1 MMLTNMPRLAVL
13 ALAASAA
20 LALTGCDGKKQDAAP
35 QQAAAQRSVQVTIQE
50 IHLQDAVMRTEL
62 PGRTSAYR
70 VAEVRPQVSGI
81 IQERLFEEGSEVK
94 LGQSLYQIDPA
105 VYDAAVKKATADL
118 QKAQADQKNAKIE
131 FERQQKLVRSD
142 ATARRNFDIAEMN
155 KMTAEANVLA
165 AEAGLEQAKINLS
178 YTRVLAPF
186 DGWISFKKYSKGN
199 MVGPSSGV
207 LATIVR
213 NGDVNVYFSISEMD
227 MLHLLRAY
235 PGADRSDKAKKPE
248 VEIYFQDGVKY
259 EHSGT
264 ISAWDNAIGEGTG
277 TFRLKAQVKNPD
289 RKLFPGMYVRVKLR
303 VEPYS
308 KQIMVRSEAILREQ
322 LGDFVYVVNRENKV
336 ERRKVSLGGKNGE
349 FYAVKEGLKKGERVV
364 ISGLQKAQSGSSVTS
379 IMNKEQPPAGAAK

>member
-1 MMLTNMPRLAVL
+1 MKSSFVF
-13 ALAASAA
+13 AA
-20 LALTGCDGKKQDAAP
+20 LAG
-35 QQAAAQRSVQVTIQE
+35 
-50 IHLQDAVMRTEL
+50 AVLGT
-62 PGRTSAYR
+62 A
-70 VAEVRPQVSGI
+70 VSGCR
-81 IQERLFEEGSEVK
+81 EEEKKTPPPPSVVVEEAAELNYADTCEEVGSVSASDTVNLVANVSGFLTEVNFKEGTLVKEGTKLF
-94 LGQSLYQIDPA
+94 QIDPA

-118 QKAQADQKNAKIE
+118 QKAQADQKNARIE

-165 AEAGLEQAKINLS
+165 AEAGLEQAKIDLS

-259 EHSGT
+259 EHNGT
-264 ISAWDNAIGEGTG
+264 ISAWDNAIGDGTG

-322 LGDFVYVVNRENKV
+322 LGDFVYIVNKDNKV
-336 ERRKVSLGGKNGE
+336 ERRKISLGGKNGE
-349 FYAVKEGLKKGERVV
+349 FYAVKDGLKKGERVV
-364 ISGLQKAQSGSSVTS
+364 ISGLQKAQSGTTVTP